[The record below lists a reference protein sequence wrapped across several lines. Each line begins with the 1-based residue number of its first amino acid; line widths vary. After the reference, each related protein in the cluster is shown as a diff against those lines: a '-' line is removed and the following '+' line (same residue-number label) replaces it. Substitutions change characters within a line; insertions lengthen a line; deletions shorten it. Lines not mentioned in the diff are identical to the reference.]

1 MRDVLTSDVILLVV
15 QGEDNMCDMLEILDW
30 GVGGEEIV
38 RDKEHQFQE
47 GPEQECPVMAC
58 ALGVF
63 VGLKAEVEPQLDQ
76 VGNMPVFG
84 VGGGGCRRHNGV
96 DDAQV
101 GGILPLDWEIFD
113 PIKCA
118 LLVKVLVQADVSLG
132 VEGGALGSNR
142 PYRR

>member
-1 MRDVLTSDVILLVV
+1 MVPD
-15 QGEDNMCDMLEILDW
+15 
-30 GVGGEEIV
+30 EEQKV
-38 RDKEHQFQE
+38 HL
-47 GPEQECPVMAC
+47 GPELDFSVMAC
-58 ALGVF
+58 ALDIF
-63 VGLKAEVEPQLDQ
+63 TGLKAEVEPQLDQ
-76 VGNMPVFG
+76 VGNMPGFG